1 MTTIIIAAMICAVV
15 VFAIIWFTYKGL
27 PEASSTKSV
36 IHYTTYVD
44 DDQPEETHIDG
55 FTVTPTEEPEEKV
68 DPKKEQEAMF
78 RDAASTIS
86 ALLRGEVDFD
96 EFKH

>member
-1 MTTIIIAAMICAVV
+1 MITIIIAAMICAVV

-36 IHYTTYVD
+36 IHYTTYV
-44 DDQPEETHIDG
+44 EEDTPHIEG
-55 FTVTPTEEPEEKV
+55 FTATPTEEPEEKV

-78 RDAASTIS
+78 RDAASTVS

>member
-1 MTTIIIAAMICAVV
+1 MITIIIAAMICAVV

-36 IHYTTYVD
+36 IHYTTHVED
-44 DDQPEETHIDG
+44 DTHVEG
-55 FTVTPTEEPEEKV
+55 FTATPTEEPEEKV

>member
-1 MTTIIIAAMICAVV
+1 M
-15 VFAIIWFTYKGL
+15 
-27 PEASSTKSV
+27 
-36 IHYTTYVD
+36 
-44 DDQPEETHIDG
+44 HIEG
-55 FTVTPTEEPEEKV
+55 FTATPTEEPEEKV